1 VIQVH
6 RRHRFWDV
14 KEKQWVAGHVVVG
27 WPEGN
32 HGPLHRRPLAEFVNL
47 DRWDNAADDLIDG
60 ARAPG

>member
-32 HGPLHRRPLAEFVNL
+32 HGPLHRRRSPSSWTSTAGTTPPTTSSTVREPQV
-47 DRWDNAADDLIDG
+47 
-60 ARAPG
+60 